1 MRRGIFPAIY
11 FRFGAYNSGYMS
23 VKQIVKID
31 YCCKYMQDAVEG
43 IMNAVHISENKCDK
57 DIAPFYMDV
66 ETNEGVLPCFLKYC
80 PDCGTKL
87 SDHRW

>member
-1 MRRGIFPAIY
+1 
-11 FRFGAYNSGYMS
+11 
-23 VKQIVKID
+23 
-31 YCCKYMQDAVEG
+31 MQDAVEG
-43 IMNAVHISENKCDK
+43 IMNAVHISENKYDK